1 MSMKQLKING
11 FDVEISYNIDSIPLE
26 YGGTETG
33 VYYSAKRLYE
43 AIGKVENL
51 RISRFLDCKDDDGV
65 TYVEKYKGRYYRTNK
80 ITYMFCKELF
90 IKYATWIDK
99 ELGHLIK
106 ECIENDD
113 CDEVNYQI
121 NKQPIKKDVQEV
133 EVNEVPTVAKANGKN
148 SYQLT
153 IDDEETTTHFN
164 IGLEL
169 ENVKTQTND
178 EQPKSFES
186 SILSIIEKSID
197 KNEFDF
203 AKQLFDYMVNGKQ
216 SNNEVRESLV
226 QNETSSDEQNET
238 DVHFKFDFEK
248 VKKLDDSGKHKLIR
262 KFIKES
268 TVNGNDFTLM
278 MAVHNTSEIAKM
290 ANVETVDLYQLLNKL
305 GVVKR
310 ASNCG
315 SWIFIE
321 PKKYE
326 KLATVYKSYHKD
338 TQKVRSYT
346 IKWNGCG
353 KIFVDKFIELFLIN

>member
-11 FDVEISYNIDSIPLE
+11 FDVETSFNIDSITSE
-26 YGGTETG
+26 FGGTETG

-51 RISRFLDCKDDDGV
+51 RISRFLECKDDGV
-65 TYVEKYKGRYYRTNK
+65 TYAEKYKGRYYRTNK

-90 IKYATWIDK
+90 IKYATWINK
-99 ELGHLIK
+99 ELGRLIK
-106 ECIENDD
+106 ECIERDD
-113 CDEVNYQI
+113 CNEVNYQI
-121 NKQPIKKDVQEV
+121 DKQPIKKDVREV
-133 EVNEVPTVAKANGKN
+133 EVNEVPSIAKVNGKK
-148 SYQLT
+148 SYQQT
-153 IDDEETTTHFN
+153 IDDKETSTFN
-164 IGLEL
+164 IDL
-169 ENVKTQTND
+169 ENVKSQVNV

-197 KNEFDF
+197 KNEFGF

-216 SNNEVRESLV
+216 SNNEVCESLV
-226 QNETSSDEQNET
+226 QNETSSNEQNET
-238 DVHFKFDFEK
+238 DVHFNFDFEK
-248 VKKLDDSGKHKLIR
+248 VKKLDDSEKHKLIR

-268 TVNGNDFTLM
+268 TVNDNDFTLM
-278 MAVHNTSEIAKM
+278 MAVNNTSEIAKM
-290 ANVETVDLYQLLNKL
+290 ANVATVDLYQLLNKL

-310 ASNCG
+310 AYNCG
-315 SWIFIE
+315 SWVFIE

-338 TQKVRSYT
+338 SQKVRSYT

-353 KIFVDKFIELFLIN
+353 KIFVDKFIQLFLIE

>member
-1 MSMKQLKING
+1 MKQLKING
-11 FDVEISYNIDSIPLE
+11 FDVETSFNIDSIPSKF
-26 YGGTETG
+26 GGTETG

-51 RISRFLDCKDDDGV
+51 RISRFLDCKDDGV
-65 TYVEKYKGRYYRTNK
+65 TYAEKYKGRYYRTNK

-90 IKYATWIDK
+90 IKYATWINK
-99 ELGHLIK
+99 ELGRLIK
-106 ECIENDD
+106 ECIESDD
-113 CDEVNYQI
+113 CNEVNHQI
-121 NKQPIKKDVQEV
+121 NKQSIKKDVREV
-133 EVNEVPTVAKANGKN
+133 EVNEVLSVVKVNGKK
-148 SYQLT
+148 SYQQT
-153 IDDEETTTHFN
+153 IDDKETSTFN
-164 IGLEL
+164 IDL
-169 ENVKTQTND
+169 ENVKSQVNV

-197 KNEFDF
+197 KNEFEF
-203 AKQLFDYMVNGKQ
+203 AKQLFDYMINGKQ

-226 QNETSSDEQNET
+226 QNETSSNEQNET

-248 VKKLDDSGKHKLIR
+248 VKKLDDSEKYKLIR

-290 ANVETVDLYQLLNKL
+290 ANVATVDLYQLLNKL

-315 SWIFIE
+315 SWVFIE

-338 TQKVRSYT
+338 SQKVRSYT

-353 KIFVDKFIELFLIN
+353 KIFVDKFIELFFSDLK

>member
-1 MSMKQLKING
+1 MKQLKING
-11 FDVEISYNIDSIPLE
+11 FDVETSFNIDSIPSE
-26 YGGTETG
+26 FGGTETG

-43 AIGKVENL
+43 AIGKIENL
-51 RISRFLDCKDDDGV
+51 RISRFLDCKDDGV
-65 TYVEKYKGRYYRTNK
+65 TYAEKYKGRYYRTNK

-90 IKYATWIDK
+90 IKYATWINN
-99 ELGHLIK
+99 ELGRLIK
-106 ECIENDD
+106 ECIESDD
-113 CDEVNYQI
+113 CSEVNYQI
-121 NKQPIKKDVQEV
+121 NKQSIKKDVKEV
-133 EVNEVPTVAKANGKN
+133 EVDEVPTVAKVDGKK
-148 SYQLT
+148 SYKCVIGDKET
-153 IDDEETTTHFN
+153 PTFSID
-164 IGLEL
+164 L
-169 ENVKTQTND
+169 ENVKNQTND

-197 KNEFDF
+197 KNEFEF

-216 SNNEVRESLV
+216 SNNESITSLV
-226 QNETSSDEQNET
+226 QNETTTTNEQVET
-238 DVHFKFDFEK
+238 DVHFKFDFDK
-248 VKKLDDSGKHKLIR
+248 IKKLDDSEKHKLIR

-268 TVNGNDFTLM
+268 TVNGNDFSLM
-278 MAVHNTSEIAKM
+278 MAVHNTSEIAEM
-290 ANVETVDLYQLLNKL
+290 ANVTTVDLYQLLNKL

-338 TQKVRSYT
+338 SQKVRSYT

-353 KIFVDKFIELFLIN
+353 KIFVDKFIQLFLIN

>member
-11 FDVEISYNIDSIPLE
+11 FDVETSFNIDSIPSE
-26 YGGTETG
+26 FGGTETG

-51 RISRFLDCKDDDGV
+51 RISRFLECKDDGV
-65 TYVEKYKGRYYRTNK
+65 TYAEKYKGRYYRTNK

-99 ELGHLIK
+99 ELGRIIK
-106 ECIENDD
+106 EFIESDD
-113 CDEVNYQI
+113 CNEVNYQI
-121 NKQPIKKDVQEV
+121 NKQAIKKDVREV
-133 EVNEVPTVAKANGKN
+133 EVNEVPSVAKVNGKK

-153 IDDEETTTHFN
+153 IDDKETSTFN
-164 IGLEL
+164 IDL
-169 ENVKTQTND
+169 ENVKSQTND

-197 KNEFDF
+197 KNEVEF
-203 AKQLFDYMVNGKQ
+203 AKQLFDYMVNGRQ
-216 SNNEVRESLV
+216 SNNEVGENLV
-226 QNETSSDEQNET
+226 QNETSSNEQNET
-238 DVHFKFDFEK
+238 DVHFNFDFEK
-248 VKKLDDSGKHKLIR
+248 VKKLDDSEKHKLIR

-290 ANVETVDLYQLLNKL
+290 ANVATVDLYQLLNKL

-315 SWIFIE
+315 SWVFIE

-338 TQKVRSYT
+338 SQKVRSYT

-353 KIFVDKFIELFLIN
+353 KIFVDKFIQLFLID